1 MILLKLEPE
10 LKGDS
15 IIEEHPGWI
24 NLNSFQFGVGRGI
37 SVAGAGIDRE
47 TSNPSFSEIVVTKSM
62 DVASVFLM
70 MEAACGKS
78 LTKATFH
85 WIQTSGT
92 DQTGQHF
99 LEIILESPILSG
111 YSISS
116 GGDRPSETISI
127 SYNAITVK
135 YDQFEKG
142 GTKKE
147 GESKGYDVTTNK
159 PKAKIA

>member
-15 IIEEHPGWI
+15 IIDKHTDWI
-24 NLNSFQFGVGRGI
+24 NLSSFQFGVGRAI

-92 DQTGQHF
+92 DQSGQHF
-99 LEIILESPILSG
+99 LEVILQDPILSG

-116 GGDRPSETISI
+116 GGDRPTESISI
-127 SYNAITVK
+127 SYNAITVQ
-135 YDQFEKG
+135 YNQFEKG
-142 GTKKE
+142 GTVKE

-159 PKAKIA
+159 AKNKI

>member
-15 IIEEHPGWI
+15 IIDGHKDWI

-47 TSNPSFSEIVVTKSM
+47 TSNPSFSEITVSKAM

-92 DQTGQHF
+92 DKTGQHY
-99 LEIILESPILSG
+99 LEIILQDPILSG

-116 GGDRPSETISI
+116 GGDRPSESLSM
-127 SYNAITVK
+127 SYNAITVQ
-135 YDQFEKG
+135 YNQFEKG
-142 GTKKE
+142 GTEKA
-147 GESKGYDVTTNK
+147 GESKGYDITTNK
-159 PKAKIA
+159 PKNKI

>member
-1 MILLKLEPE
+1 MILLKFEPE

-15 IIEEHPGWI
+15 IIDGHEGWI
-24 NLNSFQFGVGRGI
+24 NLNSFQFGLGRGI

-47 TSNPSFSEIVVTKSM
+47 TSNPSFSEITLSKAM

-92 DQTGQHF
+92 DKKGQHY
-99 LEIILESPILSG
+99 LEVILENPILSA

-116 GGDRPSETISI
+116 GGDRPSETFSI
-127 SYNAITVK
+127 SYNAITVQ
-135 YDQFEKG
+135 YNQFEKG
-142 GTKKE
+142 GTEKA
-147 GESKGYDVTTNK
+147 GESKGWDVTKNIPKNK
-159 PKAKIA
+159 I